1 MEDQREIEK
10 LRSDQKIA
18 RDYEKRLEE
27 LQREREQ
34 KKAFDFKGKRE
45 VDQKISEVERN
56 QEKLFRELK
65 EQHDIKVTSEKE
77 LESVIAERE
86 RQLEKAKLQEEQAEI
101 QGKEV
106 LERGYQAVKEDTS
119 QEEHAE
125 QQQETDRERSRETY
139 NKKFLHELKE
149 KNDKLEIAMRDKT
162 RGQLLA
168 EGLPEI
174 REEDQEEIREEDQE
188 LGLEGMS
195 IGERETEPKD
205 PEGAEMEEQPPQELQ
220 PQEREME
227 RGHSR

>member
-1 MEDQREIEK
+1 MEDQRELER
-10 LRSDQKIA
+10 LRSEQKIA
-18 RDYEKRLEE
+18 KDYEKRLEE

-45 VDQKISEVERN
+45 VDEKISEVERN

-77 LESVIAERE
+77 LDSVISERE
-86 RQLEKAKLQEEQAEI
+86 RQLEKAKLQEEQAAI

-106 LERGYQAVKEDTS
+106 IERGYQTVKEGNAKDQYT
-119 QEEHAE
+119 E
-125 QQQETDRERSRETY
+125 QQQETGQERSRETY
-139 NKKFLHELKE
+139 NKRFLHELKE
-149 KNDKLEIAMRDKT
+149 RNDKLEIAMRDRT
-162 RGQLLA
+162 REQLLA
-168 EGLPEI
+168 EGLPEV
-174 REEDQEEIREEDQE
+174 REEEQEEIREEDQE

-205 PEGAEMEEQPPQELQ
+205 PEGAETEEQPPQELQ